1 MRFPGGRKD
10 IVRGVF
16 PLVSRDYRDSR
27 AHTPD
32 RLASSRDIV
41 GLIWRS
47 GINQRANILRG
58 PGNAAGAAEVFLSA
72 T

>member
-1 MRFPGGRKD
+1 MSDLKEMTRRERRKLSQERG
-10 IVRGVF
+10 IVEG
-16 PLVSRDYRDSR
+16 SAR
-27 AHTPD
+27 AV
-32 RLASSRDIV
+32 ASPRDIV

-58 PGNAAGAAEVFLSA
+58 CGNAAGAVFLSA